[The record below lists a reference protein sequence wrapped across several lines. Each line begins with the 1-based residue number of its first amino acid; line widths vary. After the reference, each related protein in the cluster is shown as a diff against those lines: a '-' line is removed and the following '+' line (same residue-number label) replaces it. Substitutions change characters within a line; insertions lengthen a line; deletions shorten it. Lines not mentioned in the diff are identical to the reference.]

1 VRDKLP
7 LNPAGSEPDEPAEH
21 PREES
26 VTGGPEA
33 DDGRSPQRPRSGRNL
48 AAAISVGVLLG
59 VLLVGSL
66 FIVKAAFVGFV
77 VLAVGIA
84 VVELSLALRP
94 AGVRLPVVALL
105 AGVVAMLVGAYVWQT
120 AALLGALGLTALA
133 VCFGRLLGGRE
144 GYVRDVTAGV
154 FVALYV
160 PFLAGFAL
168 LLLRPDDGP
177 FRVLLFVAV
186 AVASDVGG
194 YVAGVLFGR
203 HKLAPTIS
211 PGKTWEGLAGSALL
225 CLAVGVAGVMI
236 LLDGTWWTGLVLG
249 VVATAT
255 ATLGDLVE
263 SMLKRDVGIKDMGTL
278 LPGHGGVMDR
288 LDSLLPTALV
298 SWLVL
303 TLLVPPG

>member
-1 VRDKLP
+1 M
-7 LNPAGSEPDEPAEH
+7 
-21 PREES
+21 
-26 VTGGPEA
+26 
-33 DDGRSPQRPRSGRNL
+33 
-48 AAAISVGVLLG
+48 GVLLG

>member
-1 VRDKLP
+1 M
-7 LNPAGSEPDEPAEH
+7 
-21 PREES
+21 
-26 VTGGPEA
+26 TGGPEA